1 MVENVLLI
9 HNICKINKNT
19 HVLYWEATY
28 RYNYI
33 IDDDYEIMQC
43 GIPNNYKCKNG
54 DEGSS
59 EHCESGV
66 CFPVVLVV
74 VYALR
79 KIKPK
84 MQQWK
89 KFLRFKYSFLKVTY

>member
-1 MVENVLLI
+1 
-9 HNICKINKNT
+9 
-19 HVLYWEATY
+19 
-28 RYNYI
+28 
-33 IDDDYEIMQC
+33 MQC

-84 MQQWK
+84 MQQ
-89 KFLRFKYSFLKVTY
+89 